1 MRLSFPIRLTLAGLA
16 ASLAL
21 VAQPAPPRVF
31 GPPDRPEAAPKPVV
45 PNPAQ
50 QQPPAQPGARPAGQP
65 AAQQPGAQ
73 PGTQPATQPQTAPP
87 AEAPRLTDSGAF
99 IMPNASLTEMI
110 DLLAKRL
117 KINYILDPA
126 VKGTVSI
133 FTYGEVKPVDYMP
146 LLETILRVNGDA
158 MVKVGDIYRIV
169 PVNRINQ
176 LPLQP
181 LVNVDPKTLPDDE
194 RMVMNLMFLK
204 YATAVE
210 IQNLVKP
217 FLGEGAF
224 VSVYEPANLLLIE
237 DNARSMKRTMDLI
250 ALFDSD
256 QFAGQRV
263 RLFEVENSRPSDL
276 QKELDQIFKAY
287 SLSDK
292 AAGSVRFIP
301 VDRIN
306 TIIAV
311 APNPGIFTQVEGWIT
326 KLDIAVKA
334 SSGSVNS
341 YVYRLKYAR
350 ADTIAMA
357 IMALYSGNP
366 FALMALGAMANQ
378 QNMSAGNG
386 MGGIGGMGNT
396 FAPYQMMGGMMGG
409 GFGMG
414 LGGYGMGGYGMGG
427 NGLGSYGNPNI
438 GAYPQAT
445 TSSPM
450 AVAVSGAQ
458 NPNAP
463 PDLTGSYLGNGA
475 VPGQPTQRMPHVIP
489 NPFDNTILIQGT
501 PQEYEQILGLMR
513 QLDIPPRQVLIDAK
527 IYEVDLNGAFAA
539 GVTAFLEKKDTGAF
553 SRALNVATGAGGI
566 ALTTGALVLRSHEL
580 LAALTAS
587 ETTSHT
593 RVISAPSII
602 ATDSVGASLNVG
614 EDVPVLTS
622 QAVAGGVQQS
632 GSSLFTNTVSSRSS
646 GVTLNIMARVNS
658 SGIVTMIINQN
669 VSTPQA
675 PAASSSIQ
683 SPSFQNRSF
692 QTQVTVQD
700 GDTVAFAGIIQE
712 SNLQSSAGV
721 PFLHRLPG
729 IGALFGAQSIT
740 KSRTE
745 LVVFLTPRVI
755 YDTNQIVDA
764 TDEIRSNMRRI
775 NRLVKDQ

>member
-1 MRLSFPIRLTLAGLA
+1 MRFPFELRLILAALA
-16 ASLAL
+16 ASAVLS
-21 VAQPAPPRVF
+21 AQAPSRVF
-31 GPPDRPEAAPKPVV
+31 PPPEAEAPKP
-45 PNPAQ
+45 AQ
-50 QQPPAQPGARPAGQP
+50 PQQP
-65 AAQQPGAQ
+65 QQPQ
-73 PGTQPATQPQTAPP
+73 TTQPQNAP
-87 AEAPRLTDSGAF
+87 ATNAPRLTDSGAF
-99 IMPNASLTEMI
+99 MMPNASLTEMI

-117 KINYILDPA
+117 KINYIIDPQ

-133 FTYGEVKPVDYMP
+133 FTYGEIKPVDYMP
-146 LLETILRVNGDA
+146 LLETILRINGDA
-158 MVKVGDIYRIV
+158 MVKVGDLYRIV

-176 LPLQP
+176 LPLSP
-181 LVNVDPKTLPDDE
+181 MVNMDPKTLPDDE
-194 RMVMNLMFLK
+194 RMVMNLIFLK
-204 YATAVE
+204 YATATE

-237 DNARSMKRTMDLI
+237 DNARSMKRTMELI
-250 ALFDSD
+250 GLFDSD

-276 QKELDQIFKAY
+276 QHELDQVFKAY
-287 SLSDK
+287 ALSDK
-292 AAGSVRFIP
+292 AAGSVKFIP

-311 APNPGIFTQVEGWIT
+311 APNPGIFAQVESWIA

-350 ADTIAMA
+350 SDTVAMA

-366 FALMALGAMANQ
+366 FAMMALEAMANQ
-378 QNMSAGNG
+378 SMGGGMAMGMGMNGG
-386 MGGIGGMGNT
+386 MGGQYGQYGQMGMS
-396 FAPYQMMGGMMGG
+396 PYSTMGMSPYAMMGG
-409 GFGMG
+409 GMG
-414 LGGYGMGGYGMGG
+414 YPYQGMGGYGNQYMGG
-427 NGLGSYGNPNI
+427 
-438 GAYPQAT
+438 YPQIQQASPLAAGAIAT
-445 TSSPM
+445 
-450 AVAVSGAQ
+450 
-458 NPNAP
+458 NP
-463 PDLTGSYLGNGA
+463 TGQTGEYLGAAGTTG
-475 VPGQPTQRMPHVIP
+475 GQGGPRMPHVIP
-489 NPFDNTILIQGT
+489 NPLDNTILIQGT
-501 PQEYEQILGLMR
+501 PQEYEQILGLLR

-527 IYEVDLNGAFAA
+527 IYEVDLDGAFAA
-539 GVTAFLEKKDTGAF
+539 GVTAYLEKKDSGANG
-553 SRALNVATGAGGI
+553 ALGRVLSAASGSGGV
-566 ALTTGALVLRSHEL
+566 ALTTGALVLRSHEI

-587 ETTSHT
+587 ETKSHT

-602 ATDSVGASLNVG
+602 ATDSIPASLNVG

-632 GSSLFTNTVSSRSS
+632 GSSLFTNTVSNRSS

-669 VSTPQA
+669 VSSPQA
-675 PAASSSIQ
+675 PPASSQIQ

-692 QTQVTVQD
+692 QTQITVQD
-700 GDTVAFAGIIQE
+700 GDTVAIGGIIQE

-755 YDTNQIVDA
+755 YDTNQMVEA
-764 TDEIRSNMRRI
+764 TDEIRSSMKRI
-775 NRLVKDQ
+775 PKLMKEQ